1 VQVEIDEYRDYD
13 KALGALKESRKF
25 MLKAEQDC
33 TVLDRRIEMVDIF
46 VRAKAMVKTEPDQF
60 LKICHD
66 LLNQPKLD
74 AAVQVPRAAATCPV
88 STGGRDETCP
98 VSTGGGGGAVQVPR
112 AAATTTRSRANRTG
126 HAHAR
131 GAGRSMPS
139 RTVGVSVGGKV
150 GGGRLTVSP
159 L

>member
-1 VQVEIDEYRDYD
+1 MSTQYEGEGGGGLFICPFIQCALRRVQVEIDEYRDYD

-74 AAVQVPRAAATCPV
+74 AAVQVPRAAAT
-88 STGGRDETCP
+88 
-98 VSTGGGGGAVQVPR
+98 
-112 AAATTTRSRANRTG
+112 TTRSRANRTG

>member
-74 AAVQVPRAAATCPV
+74 AAVQVPRAAAT
-88 STGGRDETCP
+88 
-98 VSTGGGGGAVQVPR
+98 
-112 AAATTTRSRANRTG
+112 TTRSWANRTG

-131 GAGRSMPS
+131 GAGQSMCFVSRSALTAPPPCLQ
-139 RTVGVSVGGKV
+139 VGDVFALLVEFHTSQGDFDQARPRPRARKRYG
-150 GGGRLTVSP
+150 S
-159 L
+159 